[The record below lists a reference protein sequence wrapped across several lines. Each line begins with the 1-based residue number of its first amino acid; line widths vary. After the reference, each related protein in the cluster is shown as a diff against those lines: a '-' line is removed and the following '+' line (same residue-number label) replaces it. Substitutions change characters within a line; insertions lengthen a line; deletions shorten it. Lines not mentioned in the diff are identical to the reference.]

1 MLFSAFYSLFFWVI
15 LGHFLTLFDP
25 FLPLL
30 PSFYP
35 LLPSFTHS
43 IPSLSS
49 HFSLF
54 LTHSIRVTN
63 VWVAGKRLL
72 KDRVLTTIDEDA
84 LIEKIKE
91 WRDVIADRSAKVPDH
106 LRA

>member
-1 MLFSAFYSLFFWVI
+1 MTLLT
-15 LGHFLTLFDP
+15 HFLS
-25 FLPLL
+25 LL
-30 PSFYP
+30 PTFTHFYP
-35 LLPSFTHS
+35 LYPFTFT
-43 IPSLSS
+43 
-49 HFSLF
+49 HFSLS
-54 LTHSIRVTN
+54 LSIRVTN